1 MSTRQERAQIIVQ
14 KILEDLRDRKGFKH
28 LLESIELE
36 DEETYQEIVAT
47 LVTITENEIA
57 LWD

>member
-14 KILEDLRDRKGFKH
+14 KILENLRDRQGFKH

-36 DEETYQEIVAT
+36 DEDTYNELVAT
-47 LVTITENEIA
+47 LVDITENEID